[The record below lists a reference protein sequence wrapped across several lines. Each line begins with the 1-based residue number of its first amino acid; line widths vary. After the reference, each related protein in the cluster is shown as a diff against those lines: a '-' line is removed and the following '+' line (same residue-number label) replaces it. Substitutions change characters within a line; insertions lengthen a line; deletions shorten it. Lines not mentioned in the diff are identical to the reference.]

1 MTVSEAFLIIIRRR
15 YTKPVYTGIPLQ
27 LYGYPTF
34 TADLYLHAFLGGY
47 PGIELL
53 KFLGGIIENPE
64 THDHQWS
71 TASKIGFC

>member
-1 MTVSEAFLIIIRRR
+1 MRRR
-15 YTKPVYTGIPLQ
+15 YTKPVFTGFPLQ
-27 LYGYPTF
+27 LYGYQTF
-34 TADLYLHAFLGGY
+34 TADLYLHAFLGGH

-64 THDHQWS
+64 THDPQWS

>member
-1 MTVSEAFLIIIRRR
+1 MGAKRLGRVHITIRSRMTSYKYQIV
-15 YTKPVYTGIPLQ
+15 
-27 LYGYPTF
+27 

-64 THDHQWS
+64 THNRQ
-71 TASKIGFC
+71 